1 MQVNTSPGQIAP
13 QPTPVPRS
21 PEVLTEYLR
30 AEVPCPHCEASP
42 GTSCKWQ
49 GRRAVHLGRWV
60 RAYAAHQITPR
71 ELEALAGLLPV
82 VITSG
87 SIIRAGAK

>member
-1 MQVNTSPGQIAP
+1 MQVNYT
-13 QPTPVPRS
+13 TPARTVQGTVTVPRS
-21 PEVLTEYLR
+21 LEVLTEFLR

-49 GRRAVHLGRWV
+49 GRRSVHLGRWV

-71 ELEALAGLLPV
+71 ELETLAGLLPV
-82 VITSG
+82 VITSAT
-87 SIIRAGAK
+87 IIRDAR